1 MQNVPDAKARWEIQN
16 YVLLVQEKDTLLSL
30 DLSLNSVDS
39 LLIVILLLRMFSFY
53 QWSVFDENILN
64 KDLCRVIFVKWL
76 NTVKNVFFKIK

>member
-1 MQNVPDAKARWEIQN
+1 MVVPVGKNMQNVPDAKDRWEILN

-30 DLSLNSVDS
+30 DLFLNSVDL

-64 KDLCRVIFVKWL
+64 KDTIGGL
-76 NTVKNVFFKIK
+76 

>member
-1 MQNVPDAKARWEIQN
+1 MVPVGKSMQNVPDARDRWEIQN

-30 DLSLNSVDS
+30 GLFLNSMDL

-64 KDLCRVIFVKWL
+64 KEIY
-76 NTVKNVFFKIK
+76 

>member
-1 MQNVPDAKARWEIQN
+1 MLLSVVPVGKSILNVPDAKYRWEILN

-30 DLSLNSVDS
+30 GLFLNSMDL

-64 KDLCRVIFVKWL
+64 REIY
-76 NTVKNVFFKIK
+76 

>member
-1 MQNVPDAKARWEIQN
+1 MLNVPDAEDRWEILN

-30 DLSLNSVDS
+30 DLFLNSVDL

-64 KDLCRVIFVKWL
+64 KDTIGGL
-76 NTVKNVFFKIK
+76 